1 MKSVLVTGATGFV
14 GEHLCRYMLTN
25 GYQVRAALRD
35 NSPRWGLCEHAE
47 VGDIDDATDWRTAL
61 EGMDTVVHLAA
72 RVHVMQESD
81 PDPLAAFRRVNVTG
95 SSVLARQAAE
105 VGVKR
110 LIYMSSVKVNGE
122 RTDGQ
127 PYSADDPVHPQDAY
141 AVSKWEAEQ
150 ALKQIAEQTGLEL
163 VIVRPVLVYGAGV
176 KGNLERL
183 MTLVR
188 TGVPLPLGG
197 ITNRRSLLSIQNLLD
212 FIRCCI
218 DHPDAAGEVFLVAD
232 GEDLSTPEL
241 IHKLAHVMQ
250 CRTRLFPV
258 PLTLLRFAGWMTG
271 RSSMIARLTEDL
283 QVDLAKN
290 RAKLG
295 WSPVIGVEQALLEMV
310 SAENG

>member
-1 MKSVLVTGATGFV
+1 MKSVLVTGANGFV

-25 GYQVRAALRD
+25 GYQVRAALRE
-35 NSPRWGLCEHAE
+35 NSPRWELCEQAA
-47 VGDIDDATDWRTAL
+47 VGEIEGATDWRTAL
-61 EGMDTVVHLAA
+61 EGMDAVVHLAA

-81 PDPLAAFRRVNVTG
+81 PDPLAAFRRVNVAG
-95 SSVLARQAAE
+95 SSALARQAAKA
-105 VGVKR
+105 GVKR

-122 RTDGQ
+122 RTEGQ

-141 AVSKWEAEQ
+141 AISKWEAEQ
-150 ALKQIAEQTGLEL
+150 ALKQIAEQMDLEL

-183 MTLVR
+183 MALVR

-241 IHKLAHVMQ
+241 IRELAHVMQ

-258 PLTLLRFAGWMTG
+258 PLTLLRFAGWLTG

-290 RAKLG
+290 RAILG
-295 WSPVIGVEQALLEMV
+295 WSPVIGTQQALLEMV
-310 SAENG
+310 SADNG